1 MEFGPKDDFPVTNE
15 NDEIDGV
22 GMTDLADERIIYPKS
37 TSNSNQ
43 NVCGVVCVCVEK
55 LIIQPNLKCLELKF

>member
-1 MEFGPKDDFPVTNE
+1 MEFGPKDDFPVTTE
-15 NDEIDGV
+15 NDEIDDGV

-43 NVCGVVCVCVEK
+43 ND
-55 LIIQPNLKCLELKF
+55 CLASQVHLTSDCLTSPHW

>member
-15 NDEIDGV
+15 NDEINGV
-22 GMTDLADERIIYPKS
+22 GTTDLADERIQYPKS

-43 NVCGVVCVCVEK
+43 TVEDRVK
-55 LIIQPNLKCLELKF
+55 SIPRCR